1 MELDKKIFGMP
12 CGADFPRSLASGIF
26 NFFSAYSPEILARV
40 NIIVNTNRMRRRLLE
55 EFASLDTVLI
65 PKVYVLSDLSEL
77 IGTFKDPNPNSP
89 LQYRFELMVLVQK
102 LIEQQPD
109 LASKSAL
116 YDLTDNLAK
125 LIDELQGE
133 NVTPMMIKNLNVE
146 DHSGHWQRILHFIDI
161 VATYLEERSLEP
173 DSEGFQRNQV
183 LTLLK
188 SWEEHPPENYI
199 FIAGSTGSRGT
210 TSELIKGIY
219 GLRNGVVV
227 LPGFDFHMPETV
239 CGSISDPL
247 IGEDH
252 PQYRFVKLLGELN
265 IKFREVGIWPVT
277 SPPSTPRNKL
287 ISLALRPAPF
297 TDRWMLEGPKL
308 ESLESACEGLSLFE
322 ADNPRQEALA
332 IAMLLRQAA
341 DQNKRV
347 ALVTPDRRLTRQVT
361 AELLRWGIIPDDSA
375 GLSLH
380 LTLPGRFLRQVS
392 ELLNRSPT
400 SSELIALLKNPICH
414 SDELDRGKHL
424 HLVSRL
430 EIFLRKNTIIDP
442 GVGHLNNFL
451 KENNQRFT
459 QKWVKW
465 LSIFLM
471 KVQKDGYQKLG
482 YWLEEHI
489 SNANH
494 LAMGSDPTNNK
505 MSSALWQRDA
515 GEMAKK
521 IIDNMFA
528 VADSAPLM
536 SPFDY
541 NRMLKIIFSDH
552 EVRNSHISHNDILIW
567 GTLEARGNGTDLL
580 ILSGLNEGIW
590 PAQPESDQWMNR
602 KMRKDA
608 GLLLPDR
615 KIGLAAHD
623 FQQAMGA
630 KEVWITRSKR
640 NSEAETTP
648 SRWLSRLIN
657 LLEGLTSNG
666 GRRALE
672 NMRSRGAQHLLLVN
686 ELEKTRQIKKPP
698 RPEPIPPVKVRPK
711 KLSVT
716 EIKTLIRDPYS
727 IYARHILKIEPLE
740 RLDKFSAY
748 ALRGIV
754 YHSIFEK
761 FMMTWNDGANL
772 KDHIKSL
779 HKIASEVIKFSTS
792 NKILQQFWMKGI
804 SDLSESFLNE
814 EIERHNEA
822 TPLAFERLGKFKIKN
837 KDFEISGKVDRV
849 DLKDSGDAI
858 IYDYKSGTL
867 PSLKQQVAYDK
878 QLYLLCLM
886 LQKGGFKGLSK
897 FESKVASFVP
907 LKPNANEVYI
917 PTHLESLG
925 EFEIKLGELI
935 DAYLMP
941 NTGFKAR
948 RALFAK
954 EDYSPYDQISRYG
967 EWDTSDKCEVEIL

>member
-1 MELDKKIFGMP
+1 MELNKKIFGMP
-12 CGADFPRSLASGIF
+12 CGADFPRSLVSGIF
-26 NFFSAYSPEILARV
+26 SFFSAYSPEIMARV
-40 NIIVNTNRMRRRLLE
+40 NIIVNTNRMRLRVLE
-55 EFASLDTVLI
+55 EFASFDKVLI
-65 PKVYVLSDLSEL
+65 PKVYVLSDISEL
-77 IGTFKDPNPNSP
+77 IGTFKDPNPNSH

-116 YDLTDNLAK
+116 YDLTDSLAK
-125 LIDELQGE
+125 LIDEFQGE
-133 NVTPMMIKNLNVE
+133 NVSPMMIKNLNVE
-146 DHSGHWQRILHFIDI
+146 DHSGHWQRILHFMDI

-173 DSEGFQRNQV
+173 DSEGFQRKQV

-188 SWEEHPPENYI
+188 AWEQYPPENYI

-219 GLRNGVVV
+219 GLRKGVVV
-227 LPGFDFHMPETV
+227 LPGFDFHMPETIFE
-239 CGSISDPL
+239 SISDPL

-252 PQYRFVKLLGELN
+252 PQYRFVKLLGDLN
-265 IKFREVGIWPVT
+265 IKFRDIGIWPVA

-297 TDRWMLEGPKL
+297 TDSWMLEGPQL

-322 ADNPRQEALA
+322 ADNQRQEALA

-375 GLSLH
+375 GVSFH
-380 LTLPGRFLRQVS
+380 LTLPGRFLRKVS
-392 ELLNRSPT
+392 ELFNRSPT

-414 SDELDRGKHL
+414 SDELNRGKHL

-430 EIFLRKNTIIDP
+430 EIFLRKNTIVDP
-442 GVGHLNNFL
+442 GVDHLNNFL
-451 KENNQRFT
+451 KENNQQFT
-459 QKWVKW
+459 HKWVKW
-465 LSIFLM
+465 LSTFLT
-471 KVQKDGYQKLG
+471 KVQKGGYQKLE
-482 YWLEEHI
+482 YWLVEHV
-489 SNANH
+489 SNSKH
-494 LAMGSDPTNNK
+494 LAMGCDPTNEN
-505 MSSALWQRDA
+505 MSGTLWQRDA
-515 GEMAKK
+515 GEIGKK

-528 VADSAPLM
+528 AASSAP
-536 SPFDY
+536 SVSSFDY
-541 NRMLKIIFSDH
+541 NRMLMAIFSDH

-580 ILSGLNEGIW
+580 ILGGLNEGVW
-590 PAQPESDQWMNR
+590 PAQPDSDQWMNR

-615 KIGLAAHD
+615 KMGLAAHD

-648 SRWLSRLIN
+648 SRWLSRLVN
-657 LLEGLTSNG
+657 LLEGLTTNG
-666 GRRALE
+666 GKLALE
-672 NMRSRGAQHLLLVN
+672 NMRTRGAQHLLLIN
-686 ELEKTRQIKKPP
+686 ALEIKRHIKKPP

-748 ALRGIV
+748 ASRGVV

-761 FMMTWNDGANL
+761 FVMTWNDGANL
-772 KDHIKSL
+772 KDHL
-779 HKIASEVIKFSTS
+779 QNLLKIASEVIKSSTS
-792 NKILQQFWMKGI
+792 NKILQKFWMKGI
-804 SDLSESFLNE
+804 NDLSMSFLNE
-814 EIERHNEA
+814 EVERHYEA
-822 TPLAFERLGKFKIKN
+822 TPLAFERIGKLKIKG

-849 DLKDSGDAI
+849 DLRDSGAAI
-858 IYDYKSGTL
+858 VYDYKSGTL

-897 FESKVASFVP
+897 FESEVACFVP
-907 LKPNANEVYI
+907 LKPNVKNVYI

-935 DAYLMP
+935 DAYLMSD
-941 NTGFKAR
+941 TGFKAR